1 METKHVICATC
12 DMACQ
17 MKGEIDGGGS
27 VKIVADE
34 NHPIAPGAIC
44 LKAKKALD
52 IYDHPDRIIQP
63 LKRVGKRG
71 ENRWETIG
79 WDQAMDEIADRLQ
92 SVVAQYGPE
101 SLVVANSPAN
111 TSVDS
116 GSMRRFMNL
125 LGSPNWISG
134 VALCLGNTAAVNR
147 ITYGWFPSPD
157 YENTNCIVLLGHNPS
172 GHSWVA
178 EYIRIKKAKARGA
191 RLIVLDPRESHCA
204 RLADMHLRLN
214 VGTDTAM
221 LMGWVNIIIEDELYD
236 KDFVEKWTYGFD
248 KLKERVGT
256 FTLAHTAEVTGVE
269 PDLIREAAYAYAKS
283 QGGIIPWSPITDQL
297 VSSTSAIRLQAI
309 LRAITGNINAPGGE
323 RFFGFN
329 EDIVS
334 ETELE
339 LHEKLGDEQK
349 KKQLGCEK
357 YPLFTYTVADLMKEK
372 TEEIYGRPYANIM
385 KGACM
390 ANPSETFRAM
400 AEERPYPAKAF
411 ISTGNNTLM
420 SYANQQLVYQAIM
433 NQDLVVVHDIFM
445 SPTAQLADYVLP
457 GDCWLERPQLFDTLE
472 WTAVRMNSQ
481 QLREPPGE
489 CRSIYDLWH
498 DLAVRMGF
506 AEQFPWKNLTD
517 LYNQRIEKTGMDW
530 DTFSATF
537 PLYISGINFRNYE
550 EVGFATPTG
559 KVELYSTLLEKLG
572 FDPLPYYRESPAT
585 SESFPLRLF
594 VGVREPHFFQSGQRQ
609 VESLRRLNRE
619 PHTFVS
625 ASTAEKCGL
634 KDGDLAKIETC
645 NGEIQMKVKIRG
657 DMPDDVV
664 RVPHGWWLPEDKSSL
679 LSGAFKHSDS
689 VLVPDSEEYL
699 DKEQGIPLLRGIP
712 CRIGLSSAG

>member
-17 MKGEIDGGGS
+17 MKGEIDDNGT
-27 VKIVADE
+27 VRILADE

-52 IYDHPDRIIQP
+52 IYDHPDRITQP
-63 LKRVGKRG
+63 LKRIGKRG
-71 ENRWETIG
+71 ENKWETIS
-79 WDQAMDEIADRLQ
+79 WNQAMDEIADKLKA
-92 SVVAQYGPE
+92 VVEQYGPE

-157 YENTNCIVLLGHNPS
+157 YENTGCMVLMGHNPS
-172 GHSWVA
+172 GHSWVS
-178 EYIRIKKAKARGA
+178 EYIRIKRAQQRGA
-191 RLIVLDPRESHCA
+191 KLIVLDPRKSHCA
-204 RLADMHLRLN
+204 KLADIHLPLK

-221 LMGWVNIIIEDELYD
+221 LMGWVNLIIEDELYD
-236 KDFVEKWTYGFD
+236 RNFVEKWTFGFD
-248 KLKERVGT
+248 KLKERVSEFSLSCTSEITGVDPE
-256 FTLAHTAEVTGVE
+256 LIRQAAHT
-269 PDLIREAAYAYAKS
+269 YAKS
-283 QGGIIPWSPITDQL
+283 QGSIIPWSPITDQL

-323 RFFGFN
+323 RLFGFN

-339 LHEKLGDEQK
+339 LHELLNDEQK
-349 KKQLGCEK
+349 KKQLGADK
-357 YPLFTYTVADLMKEK
+357 YPLFTYTVADMLKEK
-372 TEEIYGRPYANIM
+372 TEEIYGMPYANIM

-400 AEERPYPAKAF
+400 ADGKPYPAKAF

-420 SYANQQLVYQAIM
+420 SYANQQLVYDAIM
-433 NQDLVVVHDIFM
+433 NQDLVVVHDLFM

-457 GDCWLERPQLFDTLE
+457 GDCWLERPHLFDTLE
-472 WTAVRMNSQ
+472 WTAVRMVSQ
-481 QLREPPGE
+481 QLRPPPGE
-489 CRSIYDLWH
+489 CRSIYDLWR

-506 AEQFPWKNLTD
+506 EEQFPWKNLTE
-517 LYNQRIEKTGMDW
+517 LYEHRIRKSNMDW
-530 DTFSATF
+530 ETFSTTF
-537 PLYISGINFRNYE
+537 PLYLSGINFRNYE

-559 KVELYSTLLEKLG
+559 KVELYSTMLEELG
-572 FDPLPYYRESPAT
+572 FDPLPYYRESPET
-585 SESFPLRLF
+585 SDQFPLRLF
-594 VGVREPHFFQSGQRQ
+594 VGVREPTFFQSGQRQ
-609 VESLRRLNRE
+609 VESLRRHNPE
-619 PHTFVS
+619 PHTFIS
-625 ASTAEKCGL
+625 ESTAQKYGL
-634 KDGDLAKIETC
+634 SNEDPATIETC
-645 NGEIQMKVKIRG
+645 NGEIEMKVKIRK

-664 RVPHGWWLPEDKSSL
+664 RVPHGWWLPEDEISP
-679 LSGAFKHSDS
+679 LSGAFKHSDC
-689 VLVPDSEEYL
+689 VLIPDSEEYL
-699 DKEQGIPLLRGIP
+699 DKEQGIPLLRGVP
-712 CRIGLSSAG
+712 CRIGLKQA